1 LENSLKN
8 KAIAIFNL
16 VVDLRHWN
24 SIHDG
29 VYIKSEELKPNP
41 YLNPNSIKSENGE
54 TLVWV
59 NPAFMTR
66 QISNIASKRDGFEL
80 KITSNKLVNEDNAP
94 NKDEKKILDYFDENI
109 EVPYYWKVE
118 NNQFKFMGALKTEQ
132 SCLKCHSH
140 QGYKIG
146 DVRGGISVT
155 FDVQEEYEQLEIIN
169 NEKEQTIIYLI
180 FIAVGVLIS
189 FIIYLNVKRK
199 DEEKISRLNESLELK
214 ILELDIF
221 NKTLHKKVKEE
232 VDKQREK
239 ENLLIQQS
247 KLAALGE
254 MIGNIAHQWRQPI
267 SAVSAI
273 MMNIKWTG
281 ISQGVE
287 PKFLNER
294 IKEANEQLQYM
305 SHTIEDF
312 TNFFKPDREKDYF
325 VFANEVKKAYH
336 ILKASLEYNNINLQ
350 ILYKKRIEGFGYA
363 NEFSQVVL
371 NIISNAKDV
380 LIEKK
385 IKKPKII
392 IEIKED
398 EKNIICQIK
407 DNGGGIEEK
416 NLNRVFEPYFTTKE
430 EHGTGIG
437 LYISKEIIQK
447 HMKGSLFVRNIENG
461 AMFTIIIPKVG
472 DNNAK
477 VERIIR
483 ENIASMLKFFF
494 KKVYTAN
501 DGYDGLDKYEEYL
514 PDIVMTDLKM
524 PNMGGF
530 ELLDELIKRSSISY
544 LMIVSA
550 HTDTDLL
557 IKAIHNGIHRY
568 IVKPVTED
576 ELFAAFEAYFQKI
589 DDISP
594 INIKIDEKLSLD
606 LEKNQALVNLK
617 EVHLNK
623 KETMLLK
630 VLSQN
635 TNKTYT
641 YEEIEYQVWGNK
653 SMSLSAVRSVVR
665 DLRKKIGQNYIVNI
679 SGIGYRL
686 K

>member
-1 LENSLKN
+1 MENSLKN

-180 FIAVGVLIS
+180 LIAVGVLIS

-287 PKFLNER
+287 PKFLDER

-392 IEIKED
+392 IEIKDD

-461 AMFTIIIPKVG
+461 AMFTIIISKVG

-477 VERIIR
+477 V
-483 ENIASMLKFFF
+483 
-494 KKVYTAN
+494 
-501 DGYDGLDKYEEYL
+501 
-514 PDIVMTDLKM
+514 
-524 PNMGGF
+524 
-530 ELLDELIKRSSISY
+530 
-544 LMIVSA
+544 
-550 HTDTDLL
+550 
-557 IKAIHNGIHRY
+557 
-568 IVKPVTED
+568 
-576 ELFAAFEAYFQKI
+576 
-589 DDISP
+589 
-594 INIKIDEKLSLD
+594 
-606 LEKNQALVNLK
+606 
-617 EVHLNK
+617 
-623 KETMLLK
+623 
-630 VLSQN
+630 
-635 TNKTYT
+635 
-641 YEEIEYQVWGNK
+641 
-653 SMSLSAVRSVVR
+653 
-665 DLRKKIGQNYIVNI
+665 
-679 SGIGYRL
+679 
-686 K
+686 